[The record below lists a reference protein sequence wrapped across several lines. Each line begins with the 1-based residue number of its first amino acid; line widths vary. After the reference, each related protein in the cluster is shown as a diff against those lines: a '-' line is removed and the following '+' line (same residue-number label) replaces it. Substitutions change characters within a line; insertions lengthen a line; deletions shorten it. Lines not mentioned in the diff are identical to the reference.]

1 VLLLSTNRDE
11 FEGEGRPTDAATEL
25 ANADVEFPSMV
36 DRADL
41 LVLWEQ
47 GAGMCQEKGLR

>member
-11 FEGEGRPTDAATEL
+11 IEGEGGLTDAATEL
-25 ANADVEFPSMV
+25 ANAEVEFSSMV

-47 GAGMCQEKGLR
+47 DAGMCREKGVR

>member
-1 VLLLSTNRDE
+1 MLLLSTNRDE
-11 FEGEGRPTDAATEL
+11 FEREGRPTDAATEL